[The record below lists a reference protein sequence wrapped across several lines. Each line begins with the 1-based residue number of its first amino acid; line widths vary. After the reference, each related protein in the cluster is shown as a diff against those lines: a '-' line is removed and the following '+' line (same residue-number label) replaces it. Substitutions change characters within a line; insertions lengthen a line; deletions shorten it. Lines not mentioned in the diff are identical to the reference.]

1 MIEQQDYNGALRLLA
16 ALQRAHPELRDE
28 TTRLISQVIIVRGQL
43 YNIVLS
49 ELIEVLY
56 VQHDGDKAVGLIAEL
71 QKIDPARSMREAYNA
86 TEFVR
91 FWKLMDNAAAL
102 ASTGKIAEALS
113 LYLLPLADPK
123 KAGFTMQQPAFE
135 AAGFG
140 QLVIGNVKE
149 AVSRLLSTG
158 RRQTVAV
165 DVLIAVPAA
174 VDSFLAG
181 GAMEGSVARFEGVVA
196 PLLNAA
202 RAETAVSRIT
212 ASLSEMR
219 RSLRDTAGRS
229 GDDAYLQYLIWLC
242 AGREKKTEGI
252 AWALNQL
259 WKERAGIV
267 AEKAVA
273 RASSAFQA
281 ARARYEAGNLSD
293 ADATFMDAYYRSVIA
308 VKASALAGAG
318 ISLSATTGWSL
329 PAAHAQTL
337 LALLTKA
344 SAAQETAA
352 EVAAFRTLIGYRR
365 ELAALPELN
374 FDDAVDKARA
384 AEEAARLTAARAAFE
399 GRTRDALREASDW
412 RGRADEWTEKARTV
426 AALAPL
432 AQSARGIADMF
443 EAFASGALQERDL
456 SYALRL
462 AKIGGRDF
470 QGRLDS
476 AVTMRRQGEDLK
488 NGTTNGEVPAGQV
501 GLLESYPERAI
512 LVFQDARVRLDALI
526 GDIGSLEQQ
535 LQGEKEYVTAS
546 AEMATLRKGAEG
558 RPGYDDLLRSAQEE
572 RRALDRLIAEAEKQ
586 VDDAAIASKEGD
598 NWFAAAQNSLSKQ
611 DPDGASSFLDK
622 SLDAYVKS
630 QSIATTAHAT
640 SRTDKDIPDLQ
651 RKIAAL
657 KNSIA
662 VGNAQKAIG
671 AINVKFN
678 ARNYLG
684 ASDSLDAAERDWSQ
698 TQEGTYPP
706 FDNLRFNIQNALQ
719 LSAGRDIS
727 RLDPKADVVNTF
739 IKYAQD
745 SLAAGRLAD
754 AEANVNDALAVA
766 PNYGAAKVLEL
777 MIKKQT
783 DPTAFQKDAS
793 AQIALYMKMA
803 TETTN
808 PVGQKTAYLAL
819 LDYSRLDPKFSAQ
832 TRTAIQELEYDL
844 KLRRRPATP
853 GQIAEANQLVQQAA
867 QVQQQATP
875 EAYQQALGLLKQAL
889 QVNPDSAAAVRMDG
903 EIRTKMGSTALAAL
917 STADTQKYKQAL
929 RLYIAGVYQD
939 AYDIVLGMWNDARS
953 PRNRTYDQLQK
964 LKKRCEVALNIS

>member
-1 MIEQQDYNGALRLLA
+1 MIQEQDYNGALKLLA

-28 TTRLISQVIIVRGQL
+28 TTKLISQVIIVSGQE
-43 YNIVLS
+43 YNKILS

-56 VQHDGDKAVGLIAEL
+56 VQHDEDKAVGLIAEL
-71 QKIDPARSMREAYNA
+71 QKIDPTRSVREAYNA

-91 FWKLMDNAAAL
+91 FLKLMDNAAAL

-123 KAGFTMQQPAFE
+123 KAGFTMQKPDFE
-135 AAGFG
+135 AAGYG
-140 QLVIGNVKE
+140 QLVISNVKE

-158 RRQTVAV
+158 RRLVDAV
-165 DVLIAVPAA
+165 DANVAVPAA
-174 VDSFLAG
+174 VESVLAG
-181 GAMEGSVARFEGVVA
+181 GATEGSAVRFEGVVA

-202 RAETAVSRIT
+202 RAEIAVSRI
-212 ASLSEMR
+212 ASSFSEMR
-219 RSLRDTAGRS
+219 RSLRDTAGRG
-229 GDDAYLQYLIWLC
+229 GDDVYLQYLIWLC
-242 AGREKKTEGI
+242 AGREKKTEGM
-252 AWALNQL
+252 AWAINQL
-259 WKERAGIV
+259 WKDRAGSA
-267 AEKAVA
+267 AEKAA
-273 RASSAFQA
+273 AGASSAFQA
-281 ARARYEAGNLSD
+281 ARALYEAGSLSE
-293 ADATFMDAYYRSVIA
+293 ADAAFTDAYYRSVVA

-318 ISLSATTGWSL
+318 IPLSASAGWSL
-329 PAAHAQTL
+329 SAAHAQTL
-337 LALLTKA
+337 MMLLTRA
-344 SAAQETAA
+344 STAQETGA

-365 ELAALPELN
+365 ELAAMRVVS
-374 FDDAVDKARA
+374 FDDAVDQARA
-384 AEEAARLTAARAAFE
+384 AEETAELTAARAALE
-399 GRTRDALREASDW
+399 ARTRDALRERSGW
-412 RGRADEWTEKARTV
+412 RGRADAWMEKARTG

-432 AQSARGIADMF
+432 AQSAREIANRF
-443 EAFASGALQERDL
+443 ESFASDELQQRDL

-470 QGRLDS
+470 QERLAS
-476 AVTMRRQGEDLK
+476 AVRMRRQGEDLK
-488 NGTTNGEVPAGQV
+488 NGTRNGEISAEHV
-501 GLLESYPERAI
+501 GLLETHPEGAI
-512 LVFQDARVRLDALI
+512 LVFQDASVRLDALI
-526 GDIGSLEQQ
+526 MDIGSLEQQ
-535 LQGEKEYVTAS
+535 LQGEKAYVTAS
-546 AEMATLRKGAEG
+546 AEMAALRKGAGG

-572 RRALDRLIAEAEKQ
+572 RRAMDRLIAEAEKQ
-586 VDDAAIASKEGD
+586 MDDAAIASKEGD
-598 NWFAAAQNSLSKQ
+598 TWFSSAQNSLNKR

-630 QSIATTAHAT
+630 QSIASTAHAAA
-640 SRTDKDIPDLQ
+640 RTDKDIPDLQ
-651 RKIAAL
+651 QKIATL

-662 VGNAQKAIG
+662 VGNAQKAIA
-671 AINVKFN
+671 AINMKFN
-678 ARNYLG
+678 ARDYLG

-698 TQEGTYPP
+698 AQEGTYPP
-706 FDNLRFNIQNALQ
+706 FDNLRLNIQNALQ

-754 AEANVNDALAVA
+754 AAANVNDALAVA

-783 DPTAFQKDAS
+783 DPVAFQKDAS
-793 AQIALYMKMA
+793 AQIATYMKMA

-808 PVGQKTAYLAL
+808 PAGQKMAYLAL
-819 LDYSRLDPKFSAQ
+819 LDYGRLDPKFSAQ
-832 TRTAIQELEYDL
+832 TKTAIQELEYDL

-853 GQIAEANQLVQQAA
+853 QQIAEANQLVQRAA
-867 QVQQQATP
+867 QVQQQATQ

-889 QVNPDSAAAVRMDG
+889 QVNPESAEAVRLDG

-917 STADTQKYKQAL
+917 STPDTQKYKQAL
-929 RLYIAGVYQD
+929 SLYIAGAVQE
-939 AYDIVLGMWNDARS
+939 AYDIVLGLWNDARA